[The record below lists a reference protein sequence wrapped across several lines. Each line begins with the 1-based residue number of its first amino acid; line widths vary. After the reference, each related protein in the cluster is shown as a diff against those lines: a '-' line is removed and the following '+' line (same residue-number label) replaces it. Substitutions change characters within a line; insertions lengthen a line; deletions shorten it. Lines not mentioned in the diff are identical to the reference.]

1 MKKLAYCAL
10 LCNNPAMFAKVQL
23 DSVPRPSIS
32 LDTTRCVEEKLPA
45 IANNFDIQT
54 GSKRNEN
61 VALACFAFGGWTNEG
76 KKGWRAT
83 L

>member
-61 VALACFAFGGWTNEG
+61 VLWWMNEE
-76 KKGWRAT
+76 KKGLSYSIIR
-83 L
+83 

>member
-1 MKKLAYCAL
+1 
-10 LCNNPAMFAKVQL
+10 MFAKVQL

-61 VALACFAFGGWTNEG
+61 VALPSFAFGEWMDERG
-76 KKGWRAT
+76 KKRAGE
-83 L
+83 LLYN